1 MQIALTTTGRKSG
14 RPHPVTLYA
23 FEDQGRLIVVGS
35 YGGAA
40 NDPDWVVNLRA
51 HPRVQVR
58 RDGRQ
63 DEVKAEEVTGP
74 DRERV
79 WQLVTAVFRCISRI
93 SARPS
98 VRSHC
103 LRSSRSKL
111 VDWP

>member
-63 DEVKAEEVTGP
+63 DEMKAEEVTGP

-79 WQLVTAVFRCISRI
+79 WQLVTAAFPMYQSYQRQTKRTIPLFALKPVE
-93 SARPS
+93 AG
-98 VRSHC
+98 
-103 LRSSRSKL
+103 
-111 VDWP
+111 